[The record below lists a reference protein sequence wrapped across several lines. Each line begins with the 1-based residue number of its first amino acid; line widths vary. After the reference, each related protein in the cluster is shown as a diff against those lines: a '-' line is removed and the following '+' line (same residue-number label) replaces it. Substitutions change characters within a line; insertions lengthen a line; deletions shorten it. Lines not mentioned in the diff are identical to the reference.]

1 LWMGS
6 AEGLESP
13 PVNKDRQREFGSDPG
28 KLFSDALPGPGAE
41 REVCSAVRHCVEPAV
56 GIEAPRFCV
65 QVFASVDQ
73 VRAEREHGA
82 DW

>member
-1 LWMGS
+1 MGS
-6 AEGLESP
+6 GEGLESP
-13 PVNKDRQREFGSDPG
+13 PVKKDRQCEFDSDLG

-41 REVCSAVRHCVEPAV
+41 GEVCSAVGQCVEPAV

-65 QVFASVDQ
+65 QVFASMDQ

-82 DW
+82 NW